1 MILLVD
7 DDRAICAS
15 LALLLQRAGYGVQMI
30 HHPKDLDAA
39 LLARTSGFAKTEY
52 ALIILDMNFT
62 ITTTGKAGLD
72 TLKEIKRLS
81 PKLPVILVTGWAT
94 VQLAVEGMKLGA
106 SDFIAKPWDNKHLL
120 ASVKTLLA
128 LDGHAT
134 KQPFNQNTN
143 HPNHQTTKQPHKDL
157 IGSSPRFLKAVE
169 LAQRVAP
176 TDASVLLTGE
186 SGTGKEVFAEA
197 IHASSPRAE
206 KPFVAVNLGGIPESL
221 FESELFGHKAG
232 AFTDARTD
240 RQGRFALAEGGTLFL
255 DEIGDLPFAS
265 QVKLLRVLQEH
276 TYEVLGESRPR
287 KTDVR
292 VISATNKDLRA
303 MIAAGTFREDLFYR
317 VNLIELELPPLRD
330 RGRDVVTLARQV
342 LAKAAQRYNRL
353 ELVLSPDAET
363 WLMQQVW
370 PGNVRQLRNV
380 LERCALLFEGSLSAK
395 QLDQQL
401 GGNSAPALGATL
413 DELTLEQLERTAIER
428 ALARNEG
435 QIAGAARDLGITRS
449 ALYRRVEK
457 WGL

>member
-1 MILLVD
+1 MNILLID

-15 LALLLQRAGYGVQMI
+15 LSLLLQRAGYGVRAI
-30 HHPKDLDAA
+30 HHPRDLETA
-39 LLARTSGFAKTEY
+39 FAKTDF
-52 ALIILDMNFT
+52 ALVILDMNFT
-62 ITTTGKAGLD
+62 VTTTGKAGLD
-72 TLKEIKRLS
+72 TLQFIKRLS

-106 SDFIAKPWDNKHLL
+106 SDFIAKPWDNKALL
-120 ASVKTLLA
+120 ASVRTALA
-128 LDGHAT
+128 LR
-134 KQPFNQNTN
+134 QPTAG
-143 HPNHQTTKQPHKDL
+143 PSER
-157 IGSSPRFLKAVE
+157 SSGFAALTGASTRFLQAAE

-197 IHASSPRAE
+197 IHAASPRANG
-206 KPFVAVNLGGIPESL
+206 PFVAVNLGGVPESL

-232 AFTDARTD
+232 AFTDAKLD

-265 QVKLLRVLQEH
+265 QVKLLRVLQER
-276 TYEVLGESRPR
+276 TYEVLGESRTR
-287 KTDVR
+287 RTDVR
-292 VISATNKDLRA
+292 IISATNKDLRA

-317 VNLIELELPPLRD
+317 VNLIELELPPLRE
-330 RGRDVVTLARQV
+330 RGRDVLLLAEQV
-342 LAKAAQRYNRL
+342 LAKAAERYGRAP
-353 ELVLSPDAET
+353 LSLKPDAKT
-363 WLMQQVW
+363 WLLQHPW

-380 LERCALLFEGSLSAK
+380 LERCALLSEGSLSAK
-395 QLDQQL
+395 RLAEQSP
-401 GGNSAPALGATL
+401 GNAAPSLGATI
-413 DELTLEQLERTAIER
+413 DELTLEELERTAIER
-428 ALARNEG
+428 ALARNDG

>member
-1 MILLVD
+1 MHILLID

-15 LALLLQRAGYGVQMI
+15 LSLLLQRAGYGVQAI
-30 HHPKDLDAA
+30 HSPKELDTA
-39 LLARTSGFAKTEY
+39 FAKTAY
-52 ALIILDMNFT
+52 ALVILDMNFT

-81 PKLPVILVTGWAT
+81 PKLPVMLVTGWAT

-106 SDFIAKPWDNKHLL
+106 ADFIAKPWDNKALL
-120 ASVKTLLA
+120 SSIRTALA
-128 LDGHAT
+128 LNPH
-134 KQPFNQNTN
+134 
-143 HPNHQTTKQPHKDL
+143 TTKQPNNHPTKQPKTL
-157 IGSSPRFLKAVE
+157 TGTSPRFHKAVA
-169 LAQRVAP
+169 LAQRIAP

-197 IHASSPRAE
+197 IHAASPRADQ
-206 KPFVAVNLGGIPESL
+206 PFVAVNLGGIPESL

-232 AFTDARTD
+232 AFTDAKLD

-276 TYEVLGESRPR
+276 TYEVLGESHTRR
-287 KTDVR
+287 TDVR
-292 VISATNKDLRA
+292 IISATNKDLRA

-317 VNLIELELPPLRD
+317 INLIELELPPLRE
-330 RGRDVVTLARQV
+330 RGRDVVLLAEQV
-342 LAKAAQRYNRL
+342 LAKAAQRYDRPSL
-353 ELVLSPDAET
+353 TLARDAET
-363 WLMQQVW
+363 WLLQHPW

-395 QLDQQL
+395 QLDQQT
-401 GGNSAPALGATL
+401 GGNNAPALGATL

-428 ALARNEG
+428 ALARNDG